1 MAGRI
6 AVFLPPC
13 SPYFMPLSLLSTL
26 PRERITPCAGA
37 GAGLSAHLLWGV
49 AVLFWPLLADMS
61 PVSIMAHRMIWSCVF
76 MGLLLLYTGQMRG
89 VLALAREPKV
99 LFRTFCSAAL
109 LGTNWSIFLWAV
121 NTGQVLETSLG
132 YFITP
137 LLNVL
142 MGRIFL
148 GERLSR
154 LQALAIALAAAGVTF
169 SIAAYGHIPLTGL
182 SLAVT
187 FALYGYLQKTVRVAL
202 FPGFF
207 TQTLML
213 VPPALLWLAFVE
225 QGLGFF
231 GHGMT
236 RQLELVGTVLF
247 TGLPLILFG
256 YAARHVT
263 LATIGILQ
271 YVSPSINFVL
281 AITVLGESMKA
292 SDKIAFPMIWLALAI
307 YTWDAIHQLRKI
319 KEGS

>member
-1 MAGRI
+1 MPLPFLSTHSHERI
-6 AVFLPPC
+6 A
-13 SPYFMPLSLLSTL
+13 
-26 PRERITPCAGA
+26 PCAGA

-61 PVSIMAHRMIWSCVF
+61 PVSIMAHRMIWSCAF
-76 MGLLLLYTGQMRG
+76 MGLLLLCTGQMRG
-89 VLALAREPKV
+89 ILALAREPKV
-99 LFRTFCSAAL
+99 LFFTFCSAAL
-109 LGTNWSIFLWAV
+109 LGVNWSIFLWAV

-148 GERLSR
+148 GESLSR
-154 LQALAIALAAAGVTF
+154 LQALAIVLAASGVSF

-187 FALYGYLQKTVRVAL
+187 FALYGYLQKTLRVAL

-207 TQTLML
+207 SQTLML
-213 VPPALLWLAFVE
+213 VPPALIWLIFTE

-231 GHGMT
+231 GHGMA
-236 RQLELVGTVLF
+236 RQFELVCTVLF

-271 YVSPSINFVL
+271 YVSPSINFLL
-281 AITVLGESMKA
+281 AVAVLGESLKA

-307 YTWDAIHQLRKI
+307 YTWDALHQFHRM
-319 KEGS
+319 KERS